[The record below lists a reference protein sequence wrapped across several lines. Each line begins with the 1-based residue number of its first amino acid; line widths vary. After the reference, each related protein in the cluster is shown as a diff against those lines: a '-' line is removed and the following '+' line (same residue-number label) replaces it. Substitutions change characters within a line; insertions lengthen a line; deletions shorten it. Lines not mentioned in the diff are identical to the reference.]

1 MNLSSHKRG
10 KNKDKEDN
18 ERVEIFK
25 ITEILV
31 VSWLVKDFSIK
42 WKKGYNFYWTELKGK
57 FRNSGPAFKSRT

>member
-42 WKKGYNFYWTELKGK
+42 VEEGL
-57 FRNSGPAFKSRT
+57 

>member
-10 KNKDKEDN
+10 KDKDKEDN

-31 VSWLVKDFSIK
+31 VSWLVKDCSK
-42 WKKGYNFYWTELKGK
+42 VEEGL
-57 FRNSGPAFKSRT
+57 